1 MKFNL
6 KQAFMAAAL
15 AATCLPAHSATIT
28 SAVLAGPTEIYCCE
42 GFGGSAN
49 YTLTVGVTGVAQPSD
64 AFWQWGVFDDD
75 GPFIFDDTLISYQPV
90 AIENQIG
97 PNDTFNMVL
106 NFTLKCDAD
115 CFIAGADGTSGETTA
130 EVYGFLTGV
139 GPFLGVGDS
148 VMSNILSVTCISSP
162 TPCPEAA
169 TMLPSVL
176 FLTGCSLVRRRGKRQ
191 A

>member
-15 AATCLPAHSATIT
+15 AATCLSAHSATIT
-28 SAVLAGPTEIYCCE
+28 SAVLDGPTEIYCCE
-42 GFGGSAN
+42 GIGGSAN
-49 YTLTVGVTGVAQPSD
+49 YTLTVGVTGIAQPSD

-75 GPFIFDDTLISYQPV
+75 GPFIFDDVLVSYQPV
-90 AIENQIG
+90 VIENQLG

-106 NFTLKCDAD
+106 NFTLTCDAN
-115 CFIAGADGTSGETTA
+115 CNIAGSGGTSGETTA
-130 EVYGFLTGV
+130 EVYGYLTGI
-139 GPFLGVGDS
+139 GGAP
-148 VMSNILSVTCISSP
+148 VMSNILSVTCVSSP

-176 FLTGCSLVRRRGKRQ
+176 FLTGCSLVRRRGKRK